1 MFLKI
6 FKRNL
11 NFNRFFF
18 ASNDL
23 LQSKIVDLKRQK
35 SRLVIPI
42 FFATLLICIAILQND
57 ILFQFIISFFSLV
70 IFILSFSLKNS
81 IYSIIINN
89 NKIDYKRFDLD
100 IKFKNLEGI
109 TFYKRIWLFKIQ
121 NAFFLFYCFYN
132 YSQPHILNIWIY

>member
-1 MFLKI
+1 MKLIRKTPKDKFEKL
-6 FKRNL
+6 F
-11 NFNRFFF
+11 FNIYYINYESRLMICFEHDRFFF

-109 TFYKRIWLFKIQ
+109 TFYKRI
-121 NAFFLFYCFYN
+121 
-132 YSQPHILNIWIY
+132 